1 MGLEQMSIIPSKE
14 DLLPILFKLF
24 HKIETE
30 GKLPNSFFEA
40 TVLFIPKP
48 HKGPTKK

>member
-1 MGLEQMSIIPSKE
+1 MSIFSSKE
-14 DLLPILFKLF
+14 DLLTILFKLF
-24 HKIETE
+24 YKIETE
-30 GKLPNSFFEA
+30 GKLPNLFFEA